1 MYKMSTVNMEVKNIT
16 EVADNV
22 NQTVYDHYVPKFN
35 FPILILICVILGLM
49 ILATIIGNVF
59 VITAIKVD
67 KNLQGVSNYLILS
80 LGVTDLMV
88 AVLVMPLSLV
98 NEVSVYWYL
107 GAKICDMWISIDVLC
122 CTASILHLVVIAID
136 RYRSVSNIDY
146 TLKKTARGILAMVA
160 IVWLVS
166 VSVSLPPLILM
177 KTETHNPEITGMCI
191 ISQNKIYT
199 IFSTIGAFYIPLIII
214 LIINYKIY
222 KVASAIIQK
231 KKSNRNS
238 QRLSTYYV
246 DNRGNCSSNS
256 SRSDLTNEG
265 LTRNGQRSRV
275 NFDDIN
281 KKWGDK
287 GDGRNSSIDFSQDSE
302 SQDELNNADIPIQRI
317 KVPKINVE
325 YYDNRT
331 RNYSGNDISLDGVKM
346 DDSFPTNN
354 DITKSENSIVAIDVD
369 GKLYEGSQLDIGNT
383 LTVPSSMIVLRN
395 NSKKPRDRG
404 KRRSLLRRENREMT
418 RESKAAR
425 VLVIITGA
433 FIVCWLPF
441 FSIALVAPL
450 CEDSCSFPE
459 SVFSVF
465 LWLGYFNSLL
475 NPIIYTIFSPN
486 FRNAFKNILINKL
499 CFCPCVKK

>member
-1 MYKMSTVNMEVKNIT
+1 MGHVILGYISSCNLRRERIT
-16 EVADNV
+16 
-22 NQTVYDHYVPKFN
+22 
-35 FPILILICVILGLM
+35 LILEKGLM
-49 ILATIIGNVF
+49 ILATIIGNIF

-67 KNLQGVSNYLILS
+67 KSLQGVSNYLILS

-107 GAKICDMWISIDVLC
+107 GAEICDMWISIDVLC

-146 TLKKTARGILAMVA
+146 TLKKTARGILVMVA

-166 VSVSLPPLILM
+166 VSVSLPPLFSM

-214 LIINYKIY
+214 IIINYKIY

-231 KKSNRNS
+231 KENNRQS
-238 QRLSTYYV
+238 QRLSAYV
-246 DNRGNCSSNS
+246 GNGGNWSSNS

-265 LTRNGQRSRV
+265 LGRNGQRSCV

-281 KKWGDK
+281 KKRGDK
-287 GDGRNSSIDFSQDSE
+287 GGGRNSSMDFSQDSE
-302 SQDELNNADIPIQRI
+302 SQDELNKADIPIQRI
-317 KVPKINVE
+317 QVPEIKVE
-325 YYDNRT
+325 SYDTRT
-331 RNYSGNDISLDGVKM
+331 RNYSGNDISLDGVMM
-346 DDSFPTNN
+346 DDSFITNN

-369 GKLYEGSQLDIGNT
+369 GKLYEGSQLDVGNT
-383 LTVPSSMIVLRN
+383 LTVPSNMIVLRN

-425 VLVIITGA
+425 VLGIITGA

-441 FSIALVAPL
+441 FIIALVAPL
-450 CEDSCSFPE
+450 CEDNCSFPE
-459 SVFSVF
+459 PVFSVF

-499 CFCPCVKK
+499 GFCPCVKK